1 MSRSLLPAALVAVAM
16 VSAGCAAF
24 NIQPSAEMTSLNPAW
39 QNWFRFDYA
48 VDEDKAGKRRISGYP
63 QNNYGEAAH
72 DIRILLQALDKSG
85 AIVAQQI
92 TWGSFVPGLSRSYF
106 ELRNVPAADQYRL
119 SVWDFTFDQAP
130 GWI

>member
-1 MSRSLLPAALVAVAM
+1 MSKSLMAVVLLTLAM
-16 VSAGCAAF
+16 VTAGCAAF

-48 VDEDKAGKRRISGYP
+48 VDEDKAGKRRISGYLH
-63 QNNYGEAAH
+63 NSYGESAH